1 MPMPAAMI
9 LRVSSPVSVSAGR
22 IMNQLAANAIS
33 HNRIV
38 EVTNGVPTRL
48 ILPTPAIPMPATQS
62 TTSAGNTRRMCKRA
76 TSAVAPARCSFG

>member
-22 IMNQLAANAIS
+22 IMNQLTASAIS
-33 HNRIV
+33 HSRIV
-38 EVTNGVPTRL
+38 EVTNGVPARL
-48 ILPTPAIPMPATQS
+48 ILPTPAIPMPATHNS
-62 TTSAGNTRRMCKRA
+62 TNAGNTNRMWRRA